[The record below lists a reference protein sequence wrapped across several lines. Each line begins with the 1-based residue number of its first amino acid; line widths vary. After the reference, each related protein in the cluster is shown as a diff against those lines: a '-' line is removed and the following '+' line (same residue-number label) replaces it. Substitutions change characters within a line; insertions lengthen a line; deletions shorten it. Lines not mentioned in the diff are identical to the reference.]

1 MYQDVAD
8 IKAHTT
14 ESREVAL
21 AIEVMDEGKL
31 EFSALFEEC
40 MGHTIEAEIHQCVP
54 STCIDGRN
62 GSKAGQ
68 KFTPF
73 VVTRPHA
80 KSRACKVAKVG
91 GSST

>member
-14 ESREVAL
+14 ESQEVAL

-54 STCIDGRN
+54 STYIDGRN

>member
-1 MYQDVAD
+1 MYRDVAD
-8 IKAHTT
+8 VNAHTT

-40 MGHTIEAEIHQCVP
+40 MGHTIEAEIHKCVP
-54 STCIDGRN
+54 STCIDERN
-62 GSKAGQ
+62 ESRAGQ
-68 KFTPF
+68 KATQF
-73 VVTRPHA
+73 VMTRPHA

>member
-8 IKAHTT
+8 IKAHAL

-40 MGHTIEAEIHQCVP
+40 MGHTIEAEIHKCVP
-54 STCIDGRN
+54 STCINGRN
-62 GSKAGQ
+62 ESRARQ
-68 KFTPF
+68 KTTRF
-73 VVTRPHA
+73 VMTRPHA
-80 KSRACKVAKVG
+80 KSRACRVAKVG
-91 GSST
+91 GSNT

>member
-1 MYQDVAD
+1 MYRDVAD
-8 IKAHTT
+8 VNAHTT

-31 EFSALFEEC
+31 EFSALLEEC

-73 VVTRPHA
+73 VVTWPHA